1 MLRAA
6 TASFGITAL
15 NELQELYNGKSIAE
29 DGDFAL
35 RTLEFINERVNIFK
49 DEDEHLYAIYG
60 TPAESLCGKQVEQF
74 RKKYGILKGV
84 SDRPYVSNSFHCH
97 VTERVTATEKQDLE
111 YRFWDLCRGGRIQYV
126 RYPINYNRP
135 AVVTLI
141 RRAMSMGLYE
151 GVNMSLAYCEDC
163 GHQEL
168 EMDECPK
175 CGSKNLTKIDR
186 MNGYLSYSR
195 VHSETRLNAA
205 KMAEI
210 AERVSM

>member
-1 MLRAA
+1 MNIFS
-6 TASFGITAL
+6 TYSVKIKH
-15 NELQELYNGKSIAE
+15 YNH
-29 DGDFAL
+29 
-35 RTLEFINERVNIFK
+35 IFK
-49 DEDEHLYAIYG
+49 DTVSIYREAVDFLIEVCLREWEDISAI
-60 TPAESLCGKQVEQF
+60 
-74 RKKYGILKGV
+74 
-84 SDRPYVSNSFHCH
+84 
-97 VTERVTATEKQDLE
+97 
-111 YRFWDLCRGGRIQYV
+111 
-126 RYPINYNRP
+126 
-135 AVVTLI
+135 
-141 RRAMSMGLYE
+141 RAMSMGLYE